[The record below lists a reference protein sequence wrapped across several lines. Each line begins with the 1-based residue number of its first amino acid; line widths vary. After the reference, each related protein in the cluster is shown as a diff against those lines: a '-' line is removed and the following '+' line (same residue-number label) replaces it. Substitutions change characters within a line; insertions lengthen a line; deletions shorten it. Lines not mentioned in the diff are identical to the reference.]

1 MNHYIITNIKGVQ
14 QKFKMFKIAQEEK
27 EREAEK
33 KIRRK
38 KFCKKLSLVYNPMA
52 ALTFVTFY
60 WAIGLKN
67 AQFY

>member
-1 MNHYIITNIKGVQ
+1 MTNIKGVQ
-14 QKFKMFKIAQEEK
+14 QKLHQFQTAQEEK
-27 EREAEK
+27 ERQAAK
-33 KIRRK
+33 KIHRK

-52 ALTFVTFY
+52 ALTFVTIY